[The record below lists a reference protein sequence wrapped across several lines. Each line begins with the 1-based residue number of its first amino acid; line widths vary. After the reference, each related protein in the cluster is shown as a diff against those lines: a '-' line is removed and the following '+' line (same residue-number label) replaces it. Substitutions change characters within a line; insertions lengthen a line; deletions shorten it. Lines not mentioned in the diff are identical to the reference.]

1 MPFGEYEN
9 FDQCV
14 SENSD
19 KNDPEAYCAVIKREI
34 EGKEAMTDDELK
46 AAEDDPCQEG
56 YTQVGM
62 KEQNGQPV
70 PNCVPDEDV
79 PDAEGYEAALAE
91 CPEGQVKVG
100 DQCVPVDSVET
111 PPNILSA
118 PKVLVEGTRKLAGKI
133 ERVEEGD
140 NRVRYKNLKIISRG
154 VWTDSASQTPTLYDP
169 AELQVA
175 DRNLVNVL
183 HDSASDSS
191 QAGEI
196 DPQSYYVEGTD
207 GYADVILD
215 TDTPGGQFADAS
227 LQESL
232 ESNGQTGF
240 KGPSIELRENDF
252 ELEDVEGKDYQKV
265 VNGEISGLG
274 LVGMG
279 NSPAQG
285 PAAKDT
291 NFARQTQ
298 ERAVAMSGPN
308 AKAFYRQDSRM
319 DTDTIAAALSEAGI
333 DTDDLSDDQLR
344 TLGSKILE
352 DYEDKEDEDEEMAE
366 GEDMDEDEE
375 DMDDMEEED
384 TDMQEDG
391 EDTAVDVLE
400 EQIDDIWGELD
411 EIEEMMD
418 QMMSKDM
425 EEELAETKSELSDLK
440 DEKKELAERVKT
452 LEDEPKDSKSLV
464 DGADEDE
471 SIWANAESGI
481 TQSPNGSFGR

>member
-1 MPFGEYEN
+1 MPEL
-9 FDQCV
+9 
-14 SENSD
+14 
-19 KNDPEAYCAVIKREI
+19 DPEVEELVQKIKEENPDMDKSTAIAIARDQLDL
-34 EGKEAMTDDELK
+34 A
-46 AAEDDPCQEG
+46 DPCQEG

-62 KEQNGQPV
+62 KTKDGREV

-100 DQCVPVDSVET
+100 DQCVPVEDVGT
-111 PPNILSA
+111 PPNILSS
-118 PKVLVEGTRKLAGKI
+118 PRVLINGTRELAGKI

-140 NRVRYKNLKIISRG
+140 NQVRYKNLKIISRG
-154 VWTDSASQTPTLYDP
+154 VWTDSASKTPTLYDP
-169 AELQVA
+169 AELDVA
-175 DRNLVNVL
+175 ERNLVNVL

-207 GYADVILD
+207 GYADVVLD

-308 AKAFYRQDSRM
+308 AKAFYRQETVM
-319 DTDTIAAALSEAGI
+319 EPDTIAAALSEAGI

-352 DYEDKEDEDEEMAE
+352 DYEDKEDDEDEEMAE
-366 GEDMDEDEE
+366 GEDMEDDEAEDEDDMDMADNMDPEEMMSAIQALRERVAEMEDMMAADGEDDEDEE
-375 DMDDMEEED
+375 MEE
-384 TDMQEDG
+384 
-391 EDTAVDVLE
+391 
-400 EQIDDIWGELD
+400 
-411 EIEEMMD
+411 
-418 QMMSKDM
+418 MS
-425 EEELAETKSELSDLK
+425 EELAETKSELSELK

-452 LEDEPKDSKSLV
+452 LEDEPKDSKSLA
-464 DGADEDE
+464 DGSDEDE
-471 SIWANAESGI
+471 SVWANAESGI
-481 TQSPNGSFGR
+481 TQSANGSFSR